1 MLQQAMMQSA
11 DWGVNDK
18 DYQTMLPALSQQYGQ
33 EADSIAWDIA
43 YTVATLAWLQD
54 LLEGKPDPAF
64 KYNGLAHA
72 PDEMMTCG
80 VLNKVLRGESL
91 DSLLLAIQ
99 PSLTLYAGLKD
110 LLHRLLTFR
119 HSEGFRER
127 FIPAGK
133 LWYKTTAFRW
143 RLYYFGLINGVDTTR
158 SDDEWKQI
166 SIEAQQLFDLE
177 GDGIY
182 HETLRKALNIPLD
195 ERIEQLSQAL
205 RIIRWLN
212 PMQKTGSL
220 VIVNI
225 PSASL
230 QVYHRDSLL
239 LFSRLV
245 LGERKKQ
252 TPSLS
257 SKIHEVLLYPYWWVP
272 ASIAKKEILPLIKK
286 NPDYLQQ
293 NGFQLLNLSGQPVSP
308 ADVNWNQFNKSY
320 FPYILRQN
328 SGPNNSLG
336 LIKFNFNSPYAV
348 YLHDSPQ
355 KSLFDKNKRFYSH
368 GCIRVAR
375 AAALAQLLLADQWPK
390 ADSILSNELP
400 EGKPPVSFLLPEPFP
415 LTIIYQQV
423 WINEFGSV
431 SFYNNIY
438 NKTLTRKEETKGR

>member
-1 MLQQAMMQSA
+1 
-11 DWGVNDK
+11 
-18 DYQTMLPALSQQYGQ
+18 
-33 EADSIAWDIA
+33 
-43 YTVATLAWLQD
+43 
-54 LLEGKPDPAF
+54 
-64 KYNGLAHA
+64 
-72 PDEMMTCG
+72 
-80 VLNKVLRGESL
+80 
-91 DSLLLAIQ
+91 
-99 PSLTLYAGLKD
+99 
-110 LLHRLLTFR
+110 
-119 HSEGFRER
+119 
-127 FIPAGK
+127 
-133 LWYKTTAFRW
+133 
-143 RLYYFGLINGVDTTR
+143 
-158 SDDEWKQI
+158 
-166 SIEAQQLFDLE
+166 
-177 GDGIY
+177 
-182 HETLRKALNIPLD
+182 
-195 ERIEQLSQAL
+195 
-205 RIIRWLN
+205 
-212 PMQKTGSL
+212 
-220 VIVNI
+220 
-225 PSASL
+225 
-230 QVYHRDSLL
+230 
-239 LFSRLV
+239 
-245 LGERKKQ
+245 
-252 TPSLS
+252 
-257 SKIHEVLLYPYWWVP
+257 VP

-308 ADVNWNQFNKSY
+308 TDVNWNQFNKSY

-438 NKTLTRKEETKGR
+438 NKTLTRKEEPKGR